1 MMGGACTPSCAAS
14 AGPYTGLM
22 PVAISLEQKTR
33 AVQQALLQRG
43 HKLPRFGADGDWGH
57 ESADA
62 ALAEFGVTISPP
74 VYQKIGL
81 TGGDF
86 DMAALKLNCLIAQ
99 IRAVDEVESGG
110 GWFDDVRAD
119 ILDLDGPGGFLDGP
133 ELPKILFEAHQF
145 SKRTGHRFDDSHPN
159 LSSRKWNR
167 ALYVGGQ
174 GEWARLHRAMQ
185 LDEVAALMST
195 SVGRYQIMGFNHHL
209 AGFDSVRV
217 FWDAMKRA
225 EVYHLDAFVLFII
238 NSKLAPMLRRISANP
253 EDCAPFA
260 LGYNGPGYRTN
271 RYHEKIAKAFVK
283 HSKKA

>member
-1 MMGGACTPSCAAS
+1 
-14 AGPYTGLM
+14 
-22 PVAISLEQKTR
+22 
-33 AVQQALLQRG
+33 
-43 HKLPRFGADGDWGH
+43 
-57 ESADA
+57 
-62 ALAEFGVTISPP
+62 
-74 VYQKIGL
+74 
-81 TGGDF
+81 
-86 DMAALKLNCLIAQ
+86 
-99 IRAVDEVESGG
+99 
-110 GWFDDVRAD
+110 
-119 ILDLDGPGGFLDGP
+119 
-133 ELPKILFEAHQF
+133 
-145 SKRTGHRFDDSHPN
+145 
-159 LSSRKWNR
+159 
-167 ALYVGGQ
+167 
-174 GEWARLHRAMQ
+174 MQ